1 MNKIIKD
8 FKDIIF
14 FIIIIL
20 IISAST
26 GCINDSNNNQKEV
39 LTIGFMKVDSI
50 YPYSI
55 NTFNRYFLFSNIF
68 NSLVEFDESFNI
80 IPALAESWN
89 NPDELTWRFF
99 LRKGVKFHNGV
110 NFTSED
116 VKYSLNFTISN
127 IYKSFIKDVKII
139 NNHTIDIITFEPY
152 PGLLQR
158 LARTFLVIPNNYDYE
173 KEVGKPIGTGPYRFV
188 DYDENNYTKLE
199 IFKDY
204 WGEVPKIDTVIFK
217 IIENQQ
223 ERINHLLSGDIDIA
237 EYNIDENIE
246 KLKNESNIKI
256 KKYPPLATYLIG
268 FDLRENNSYG
278 FPDGNN
284 PTADIRVRK
293 AIYHAIDIDPLI
305 KGPFKGYATPASQL
319 LTPYIFGYNPDIE
332 RLNYNVSLAKELLIE
347 AGYGNG
353 FQIELDCITVGYDYN
368 NLNCELIKDQ
378 LSKIDVEVKLNK
390 LSTDEF
396 NKKVVYNQ
404 NTSLWLVGWGTVSS
418 DGGDVYNSFLMSRAE
433 NLTGFYNSGYY
444 SNPKVDAFGL
454 EASIEM
460 NSKKRSELLQEG
472 FRIAHLDDV
481 FVIPLFSQELLI
493 LTSNNI
499 DFTPRADERIII
511 KDIKFL

>member
-1 MNKIIKD
+1 MNKIIKN
-8 FKDIIF
+8 FKKIIF

-20 IISAST
+20 IISIST
-26 GCINDSNNNQKEV
+26 GCINDSNNNQKEI
-39 LTIGFMKVDSI
+39 LTIGFMKADSI

-89 NPDELTWRFF
+89 NPDALTWRFF
-99 LRKGVKFHNGV
+99 LRKGVKFHNGE

-116 VKYSLNFTISN
+116 VKYSLNFTINN
-127 IYKSFIKDVKII
+127 IYISFIKDVKII

-158 LARTFLVIPNNYDYE
+158 LAHIFLVIPNNYDYE
-173 KEVGKPIGTGPYRFV
+173 KEMGKPIGTGPYRFV

-199 IFKDY
+199 IFEDY
-204 WGEVPKIDTVIFK
+204 WGETPKINTVIYK

-223 ERINHLLSGDIDIA
+223 ERINHLLSGNIDIA

-246 KLKNESNIKI
+246 KLKNESSIKI
-256 KKYPPLATYLIG
+256 KKYPPLATYIIG
-268 FDLRENNSYG
+268 FDFRENNSYG
-278 FPDGNN
+278 FSDGNN

-319 LTPYIFGYNPDIE
+319 LTPYIFGYNPDIK
-332 RLNYNVSLAKELLIE
+332 RLTYNVSLAKELLIE
-347 AGYGNG
+347 AGYGDG
-353 FQIELDCITVGYDYN
+353 FQIELDCITVDYDYN
-368 NLNCELIKDQ
+368 NLNCELIKEQ
-378 LSKIDVEVKLNK
+378 LSKIGVEVKLNK
-390 LSTDEF
+390 LSIDEF

-404 NTSLWLVGWGTVSS
+404 NTSLWIVGWGTVSS
-418 DGGDVYNSFLMSRAE
+418 DGGDVYNSFLMSRTE

-444 SNPKVDAFGL
+444 SNPKVDAIGL
-454 EASIEM
+454 EVSIEM

-472 FRIAHLDDV
+472 FRIAHLDDI

-499 DFTPRADERIII
+499 DIIPRADERIII